1 MKIPPKKP
9 HFLKPILPG
18 FKDKFT
24 IPISFFK
31 YLKGQGNEYALL
43 RRASKKWPV
52 KVNGRRLED
61 GWEEFA
67 KDHDLQLG
75 DILIFRHEGDMEF
88 EVAVFDSS
96 CCEREYEQ
104 GVHGREEGK
113 VCIVE
118 ESSKK
123 LEFKEKSKPNIKKS
137 GKGFANVEAAYKD
150 MHLSHS
156 HFICTIR
163 PYCLSKHCLCIP
175 KQFAQ
180 ENRLND
186 RKCVIIMRDEQRSW
200 TFSLYTS
207 GKNTFIGNGWREFC
221 LMNCFKEG
229 DILKF
234 EIVSNGETPIFRFH
248 DLRGSPFLQDEVKKE
263 NLDAERM
270 SDKDFRLKTSDV
282 TTRKSQVAASTSA
295 NANPHFIS
303 TIKPYT
309 LRCPVLYLPMA
320 FAKSNGLLD
329 RHEFILVDEKQRSW
343 SMWLGRIDNGHFG
356 IKKGWRKFIKANGVQ
371 LGDTYKFELI
381 NNGTIPIVHFHCKYE
396 AVDDGKEN

>member
-18 FKDKFT
+18 FKQQIT
-24 IPISFFK
+24 IPIGFFK

-43 RRASKKWPV
+43 RRASKKWSV

-61 GWEEFA
+61 GWEEFV

-75 DILIFRHEGDMEF
+75 NILIFRHEGDMEF

-104 GVHGREEGK
+104 GVHGREEEK

-123 LEFKEKSKPNIKKS
+123 LKFKEKPKPNIKKS
-137 GKGFANVEAAYKD
+137 GKGFSNVKAAYKD
-150 MHLSHS
+150 MHLSRS

-163 PYCLSKHCLCIP
+163 PYCLTKYCLCIP
-175 KQFAQ
+175 KQFAR
-180 ENRLND
+180 ENRLID
-186 RKCVIIMRDEQRSW
+186 RRCEIIVRDEQRSW
-200 TFSLYTS
+200 TFGVHTS
-207 GKNTFIGNGWREFC
+207 GKNTFIGSGWHEFC
-221 LMNCFKEG
+221 HTKCLEKG
-229 DILKF
+229 DILMF
-234 EIVSNGETPIFRFH
+234 EIVSNGETPVFRFH
-248 DLRGSPFLQDEVKKE
+248 DLRESPFLQAEVKKKD
-263 NLDAERM
+263 LDAERM
-270 SDKDFRLKTSDV
+270 SDEDAMLETSDV
-282 TTRKSQVAASTSA
+282 STPKSQEAAD
-295 NANPHFIS
+295 ANPHFIS

-309 LRCPVLYLPMA
+309 LRFPVLYLPMA

-329 RHEFILVDEKQRSW
+329 KRELIIMDEKRRSW
-343 SMWLGRIDNGHFG
+343 SMCLGQIDKHHFG
-356 IKKGWRKFIKANGVQ
+356 IKKGWRKFIEANGVQ
-371 LGDTYKFELI
+371 VGDTYKFELI

-396 AVDDGKEN
+396 AVGDGKVN